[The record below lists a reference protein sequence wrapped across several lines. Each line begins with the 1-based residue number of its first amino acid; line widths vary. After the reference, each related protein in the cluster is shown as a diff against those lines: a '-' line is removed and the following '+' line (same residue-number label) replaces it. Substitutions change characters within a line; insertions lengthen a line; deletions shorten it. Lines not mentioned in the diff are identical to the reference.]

1 MKRKVKIVTLSASN
15 NYGAVLQNYA
25 LTKKLR
31 DIGFE
36 VETVKLRDTRVS
48 KLLYIIHPFATLQKI
63 IGLGV
68 SIRRIF
74 SVGPSNNIVPDPKIF
89 NEFREKYVG
98 ITDESYNYEKLEKI
112 NHKPYAYIVG
122 SDAVWSSDAVFK
134 PPIHLLKFESDE
146 TVKKISY
153 AASFG
158 KGALEKYQHKEFRV
172 QLKKFSGIGVREE
185 SGKQIIKKLDQDLR
199 PVRVLDPTFLIDD
212 YSEILSEKLVPR
224 CKYILLYRLN
234 QDNNLARASIKF
246 VEKFAKMNGLQIVN
260 VSPESNRTLDAAH
273 VSLAPSPGEF
283 LELIKNAEYC
293 FTNSFHGVVFS
304 LKFQTNFICFARD
317 KYRNKK
323 NLRMIELLEAAGLS
337 SRFYCADRLN
347 APIGQL
353 DSLSD
358 ASDLNAGLDRLI
370 PMIKASELF
379 LEQQLLRG

>member
-25 LTKKLR
+25 LSKKLR
-31 DIGFE
+31 DLGFE

-48 KLLYIIHPFATLQKI
+48 KLLYILHPFATLQKF

-68 SIRRIF
+68 SISRIF
-74 SVGPSNNIVPDPKIF
+74 SVGSSNTVAPDPKIF
-89 NEFREKYVG
+89 TEFREKYVG
-98 ITDESYNYEKLEKI
+98 ITDEGYTYEKLEKI
-112 NHKPYAYIVG
+112 SQKPYAYIVG

-146 TVKKISY
+146 MVKKISY

-158 KGALEKYQHKEFRV
+158 KGALEKYQRKEFRE

-185 SGKQIIKKLDQDLR
+185 SGIQIIKKLDEDLR
-199 PVRVLDPTFLIDD
+199 PIRVLDPTFLIDD
-212 YSEILSEKLVPR
+212 YSEILSEKLVPNS
-224 CKYILLYRLN
+224 KYILLYRLN
-234 QDNNLARASIKF
+234 QDKNLASSSIKF
-246 VEKFAKMNGLQIVN
+246 VEKFAKKSGLQIVN
-260 VSPESNRTLDAAH
+260 VSPESNRKIDAAH

-283 LELIKNAEYC
+283 LGLIRNAEYC

-304 LKFQTNFICFARD
+304 LKYRTNFICFARD

-337 SRFYCADRLN
+337 SRFYCADRLK
-347 APIGQL
+347 APLGQL
-353 DSLSD
+353 DSLSVTN
-358 ASDLNAGLDRLI
+358 DLNAGLDNI
-370 PMIKASELF
+370 FPMIKASELF
-379 LEQQLLRG
+379 LEQQLLKG